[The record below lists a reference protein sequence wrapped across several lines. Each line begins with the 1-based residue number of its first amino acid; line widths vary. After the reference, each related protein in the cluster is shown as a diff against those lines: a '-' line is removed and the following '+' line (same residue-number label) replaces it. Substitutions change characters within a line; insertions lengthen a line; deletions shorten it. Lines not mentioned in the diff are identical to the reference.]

1 MQIAIVGAGITGLVA
16 ARELLREGFSVALY
30 ERWPDVGGQASA
42 FDLGNGVWIDR
53 YYHHLF
59 ESDVHMSALHEEL
72 LPGQL
77 EWHRSSVGMLAG
89 GRIWPFTGPLD
100 LLRYAPLGPLDRVRF
115 GLSVLRLQRC
125 TDWDWL
131 DDTPAVEWL
140 RGACGD
146 AALDAVWG
154 PLLLR
159 KFGGE
164 AERVPLA
171 WLASKLALRRKLRG
185 KSAGREMLGYPKA
198 SFQRIAWAL
207 ADEIQHAGGEI
218 ELDRGVVRVERQGEG
233 YLLRCSAPKAYR
245 LAADA
250 AVAAP
255 DHDAY
260 ADVVLFTTPTFVT
273 RRLAD
278 WPAVFA
284 ERLDDWSYRAAV
296 VLLLELVRPFSDTYW
311 VNVVDRDAPFLGLIE
326 HTNLVPAER
335 YPARYLYVSNYVAP
349 GSPLLRMSAD
359 ELLAHYAPALRRA
372 SPTFSEHFVRR
383 RWVFREEAA
392 QPVPRVGNRH
402 RILPFETPRRGL
414 FVANTTQI
422 FPEDRGTNYS
432 VRLGKDAAVAV
443 TNALRARRPVA
454 VRVA

>member
-1 MQIAIVGAGITGLVA
+1 MSRDLCRRAASPRALHGRGGERPACRSERPRSGRTSARAYRRHRPCSSRAVPMQIAIVGAGITGLVA
-16 ARELLREGFSVALY
+16 ARELLRECFSVALY

-42 FDLGNGVWIDR
+42 FDLGHGVWIDR

-125 TDWDWL
+125 TDWEWL

-198 SFQRIAWAL
+198 SFQQIAWAL
-207 ADEIQHAGGEI
+207 ADEIQHAGGDI

-245 LAADA
+245 LVADA

-278 WPAVFA
+278 
-284 ERLDDWSYRAAV
+284 
-296 VLLLELVRPFSDTYW
+296 
-311 VNVVDRDAPFLGLIE
+311 
-326 HTNLVPAER
+326 
-335 YPARYLYVSNYVAP
+335 
-349 GSPLLRMSAD
+349 
-359 ELLAHYAPALRRA
+359 YAPALRRA